1 MPERF
6 LDATELSPADKF
18 YYSQIVSI
26 EDISEN
32 EQAEIKSSKPIQV
45 RINGGPWQDVRSIE
59 DINKE

>member
-6 LDATELSPADKF
+6 LDATELSPDDKF
-18 YYSQIVSI
+18 YYSQIVPI

-32 EQAEIKSSKPIQV
+32 EQAEIRSSKPIQV